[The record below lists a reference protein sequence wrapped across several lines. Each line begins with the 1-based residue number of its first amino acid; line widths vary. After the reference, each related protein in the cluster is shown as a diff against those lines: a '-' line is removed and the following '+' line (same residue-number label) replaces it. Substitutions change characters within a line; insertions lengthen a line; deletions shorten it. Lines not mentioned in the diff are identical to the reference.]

1 MSATPRT
8 VQETVTDATPEQVLA
23 QAKAFFATRPKL
35 YAAFPD
41 KEGPGF
47 CSLRGQGGEE
57 IVIAVRPAEG
67 GGTQVIGSTYL
78 YEMQLARFLAT
89 LSPVGAA

>member
-1 MSATPRT
+1 MSVTPRT

-67 GGTQVIGSTYL
+67 GGTQVTGSTYL

>member
-1 MSATPRT
+1 MSVPPRT

-67 GGTQVIGSTYL
+67 GGTQVTGSTYL

>member
-1 MSATPRT
+1 MSVTPRT

-23 QAKAFFATRPKL
+23 QAKEFFATRPKL

-67 GGTQVIGSTYL
+67 GGTQVTGSTYL

>member
-23 QAKAFFATRPKL
+23 QAKVFFATRPKL

-57 IVIAVRPAEG
+57 IVIAVRPAQG